1 MKYIY
6 TLLYTLSIILI
17 NPWGITRGYIWT
29 VPKVLVIWLIIGFNI
44 AIIWENRKD
53 LTITQHWKNG
63 LILWI
68 IFLAI
73 GAIST
78 IHSPFPSTS
87 FWGQNQMGDGWLY
100 WIALALF
107 TLSNTL
113 LLKLHPQLLSSQLQ
127 GMLIGGIILA
137 MSTIPQILDWRI
149 DYTATMG
156 QIIRAD
162 VNASSIF
169 QGQQP
174 IGLYSHRGHAAIAL
188 ATIALISIIGWLF
201 KLTSDRLTAIALI
214 IIAPALIFTSTR
226 AAILGL
232 VTALFYELGRKYY
245 KLILGVILISAIA
258 LCGMTFTRPLDWSQP
273 SVQQVISSRSPMW
286 ALSLRG
292 IKKRPFFGWGFDGFG
307 IAYPYIRNPKKT
319 PIVVSLDEFTYDYI
333 TINEQVSTRE
343 IPTYKAHNLILDT
356 TLSIGILGLISYAF
370 LWGYYIYLA
379 IESSFRG
386 MEAIAIAY
394 LIFSLTWF
402 DSAQYAHIPWW
413 TLSIG
418 AAFLTSKFDCKL
430 SPPLKQS
437 QVAIEYALLPTK
449 KRLITKKIQ
458 LQLFAGL
465 LAISLIGIYY
475 LANANTVN
483 RSLVKLKATLFP
495 KNLLGCGSPSGGPQ
509 DNPIASR
516 YGKQAYSW
524 TDEIKWSCVY
534 NINDFSGSTLI
545 DRYNFAL
552 DVAAANGG
560 GVIYFPAAIYEFTDN
575 IYLKNGIIIRGE
587 TPDTRDAFS
596 STYSPPT
603 KFIFP
608 KYEPNF
614 SGLGTPN
621 STAFK
626 KIYATFPN
634 ADSNI
639 GIVNV
644 DINRAGI
651 YILANIDTSKNQNIV
666 IYGIRSNNVADPI
679 PWVPYQDFQAASIRY
694 SDPRTANIK
703 INAYANVLVSNNRL
717 NDAITDN
724 YPQPNYNVT
733 SDENWS
739 DITYLE
745 PEQVPFLYGNHFGI
759 VVNRFKGKGFDD
771 DFTPNATPEIEPGL
785 FRKGIAIRDN
795 WIYHTMKSG
804 IRASGEGLTIEN
816 NIIRDEPVKQWWT
829 DETGTRLATEKTT
842 FGNRAIEWAG
852 WNVLIQENEYQV
864 YRHQLLDLDKFSND
878 GGGIV
883 TQECCGGTGVKNV
896 EIVDNVGNSY
906 IGIYKVPFIQGV
918 RIAKNKLLDNVKGD
932 WPLIY
937 DKDDTEKRISAMED
951 VIVENNTIE
960 GSVLAVASKGGSG
973 NIIRNNKGL
982 KQSTIK
988 YSCHVSITGN
998 SRLIMLPCLNRNQ
1011 GEIERKL
1018 D

>member
-1 MKYIY
+1 MKSLY
-6 TLLYTLSIILI
+6 TLLFALSIILI
-17 NPWGITRGYIWT
+17 NPWGVSRGLIWT
-29 VPKVLVIWLIIGFNI
+29 APKVLTICLIIGLNLSI
-44 AIIWENRKD
+44 LWKKRPT
-53 LTITQHWKNG
+53 LTIDKSWVNSLK
-63 LILWI
+63 LWG
-68 IFLAI
+68 IFISI

-78 IHSPFPSTS
+78 AASPFPLNS
-87 FWGQNQMGDGWLY
+87 FFGQNQMGDGWLY
-100 WIALALF
+100 WLLIATF

-113 LLKLHPQLLSSQLQ
+113 LLKLHPEGVRSQLLGLI
-127 GMLIGGIILA
+127 IGGIILA
-137 MSTIPQILDWRI
+137 LSTIPQIIDWRI

-188 ATIALISIIGWLF
+188 ATIAIISIIGWLF
-201 KLTSDRLTAIALI
+201 KLTSDRFTAIALI

-232 VTALFYELGRKYY
+232 VIALFYELGRKYY
-245 KLILGVILISAIA
+245 KLILALLLISAIA
-258 LCGMTFTRPLDWSQP
+258 LCGMTVTRPLDWNQP

-286 ALSLRG
+286 ALSLQG

-319 PIVVSLDEFTYDYI
+319 PIVVNLDEFTYDYI
-333 TINEQVSTRE
+333 TINEQISTRE

-379 IESSFRG
+379 IESSFPG

-418 AAFLTSKFDCKL
+418 GVFFTSKINFKL
-430 SPPLKQS
+430 SPSLKRS
-437 QVAIEYALLPTK
+437 PAAIEYQLLPTQ
-449 KRLITKKIQ
+449 KRLITKTLQI
-458 LQLFAGL
+458 QLFAAL
-465 LAISLIGIYY
+465 LAISLIGIYC

-483 RSLVKLKATLFP
+483 SSLIKLKATLFP

-534 NINDFSGSTLI
+534 NINDFTGSTLI

-552 DVAAANGG
+552 DVTAANGG
-560 GVIYFPAAIYEFTDN
+560 GVIYFPAATYEFTDN
-575 IYLKNGIIIRGE
+575 IYLKDGIVIRGE
-587 TPDTRDAFS
+587 TPDTRNAFS

-608 KYEPNF
+608 KYEPKF

-621 STAFK
+621 NTAFK

-651 YILANIDTSKNQNIV
+651 DILGNIDKSKNQNIV

-679 PWVPYQDFQAASIRY
+679 PWVPYQDFQAASMRY

-739 DITYLE
+739 NITYLE
-745 PEQVPFLYGNHFGI
+745 PEQVPFNYGNHFGI
-759 VVNRFKGKGFDD
+759 VVNRFKGKGLDENFAP
-771 DFTPNATPEIEPGL
+771 TATPDLEPGL
-785 FRKGIAIRDN
+785 FRTGIEIRDN

-804 IRASGEGLTIEN
+804 IRASGQGLIIKN

-829 DETGTRLATEKTT
+829 DDKGTRLATEKTT

-852 WNVLIQENEYQV
+852 WNVLIQGNEYQV

-883 TQECCGGTGVKNV
+883 TQECCGGTAVKNV
-896 EIVDNVGNSY
+896 EIVDNVGDSY
-906 IGIYKVPFIQGV
+906 IGVYKVPFIQGV
-918 RIAKNKLLDNVKGD
+918 RIARNKLLDNVKGD

-937 DKDDTEKRISAMED
+937 VKADTDKRISTMVD
-951 VIVENNTIE
+951 VVVENNTIK
-960 GSVLAVASKGGSG
+960 GSVLAVASQGGSG

-982 KQSTIK
+982 RQSTIK
-988 YSCHVSITGN
+988 YSCHVRIIGN
-998 SRLIMLPCLNRNQ
+998 SGLTMLPCLNRSQ